1 VAATEFDEPEFRR
14 RFLPA
19 PMATGIDIVTESEPH
34 MTDTPSARTTDPRP
48 GNLVWSWRNAAFGA
62 VISTVAVIVIVT
74 GNVEDGLY
82 LLIGAIPAAIL
93 GLPPHR
99 KDRRKVI
106 IIGALFAVSV
116 MVGSILAQW
125 AAVAVVGMFL
135 MGLGAALLATRKE
148 LGYAVLTI
156 CLPLAATGLTYD
168 GLDESV
174 GVSAL
179 FVIGSA
185 IAFLGALCFPE
196 YQAPPPAEPP
206 LLTIAAALATA
217 IGFSF
222 GAEHTGWIVIS
233 TLLVMRPTDDM
244 MKLRSAGRAISV
256 FIGAVVAAWLLTQD
270 LSPAAIAVVGAGAII
285 SAAATNASRWYI
297 TPAFTTF
304 LILWCVLY
312 ANNTSQNITHR
323 STERVFDTLLG
334 VGIAYFFG
342 LVVPKL
348 IRNHADTRST
358 TPSGTT

>member
-1 VAATEFDEPEFRR
+1 
-14 RFLPA
+14 
-19 PMATGIDIVTESEPH
+19 
-34 MTDTPSARTTDPRP
+34 MTARPLGSSKDQRP
-48 GNLVWSWRNAAFGA
+48 GNLAWSWRNAAFGA

-74 GNVEDGLY
+74 GHVENGLY

-93 GLPPHR
+93 GLPPQR
-99 KDRRKVI
+99 KERRKVFV
-106 IIGALFAVSV
+106 IGALFAVSV
-116 MVGSILAQW
+116 MIGSILAQW
-125 AAVAVVGMFL
+125 APVAVVGMFL
-135 MGLGAALLATRKE
+135 MGLGAALLATRKA

-168 GLDESV
+168 GLDESA
-174 GVSAL
+174 GVCAL
-179 FVIGSA
+179 FIIGSA
-185 IAFLGALCFPE
+185 IALVGALCFPE
-196 YQAPPPAEPP
+196 YHDPAPAEPP
-206 LLTIAAALATA
+206 LLSVAAARDYGVRLGLAAAVATA
-217 IGFSF
+217 IGFSS

-233 TLLVMRPTDDM
+233 TVIVMRPTDDM

-256 FIGAVVAAWLLTQD
+256 FIGAIVAAWLLNQD
-270 LSPAAIAVVGAGAII
+270 LSPAAIAFVGAGAII
-285 SAAATNASRWYI
+285 AASATNASRWYI

-312 ANNTSQNITHR
+312 ANNTSENITYR

-348 IRNHADTRST
+348 IHRHADSRSS